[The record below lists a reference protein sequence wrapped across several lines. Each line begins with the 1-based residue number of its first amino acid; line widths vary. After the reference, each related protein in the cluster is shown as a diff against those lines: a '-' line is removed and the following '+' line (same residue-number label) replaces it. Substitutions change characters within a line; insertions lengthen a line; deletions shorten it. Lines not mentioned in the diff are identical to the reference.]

1 MPLLVFTGGAI
12 LIAAQLRKSS
22 VEMDALRDE
31 CLRLRELNASLMELR
46 QTADSARTSVE
57 GIRSRGV
64 RRAVDR

>member
-1 MPLLVFTGGAI
+1 
-12 LIAAQLRKSS
+12 
-22 VEMDALRDE
+22 MDALRDE